1 MFIDKISGLFKE
13 LRRRHV
19 VRVTLAYAVIGWV
32 VIEVADLLTEA
43 YNAPDWILQ
52 VFIAL
57 IALGLPLSAVLAW
70 AFELTPEGIVYDE
83 GADEPG
89 KPPKPKTLIND
100 SSIAVLPLDYYGE
113 SEKEYIAEGITED
126 LTTLLSRTPGL
137 FVIARNSSSRYRGG
151 NTSICKVGEEL
162 GVRYVAEGSVRRMGD
177 QLRVNVQLIEASSE
191 NHVWAQR
198 FDFAESDLFEIEMD
212 ICQRVAAQLV
222 SSLEKAESDRSRI
235 MPAGTQNGWL
245 LTQRAIHVWWSGPD
259 EETVGE
265 AFELITAALE
275 QDPEYAYAL
284 AFYGFLCIISLLMGI
299 NRNAEDMQD
308 KGMQAIQA
316 ALKTAPNDPFV
327 LFYWGVIQGFT
338 GNMERAINTLER
350 AKVGNPNDPHIQA
363 DLSFFL
369 SQMGRDEEARKLL
382 ESAFLLSPYEPRSY
396 VWHFYKASALG
407 FSEMEAAL
415 LELEKSISLFNRYI
429 PSLTLKIIY
438 CGAMG
443 REDEARETAAT
454 LRKHHPKLTLA
465 DLSRMLTMAT
475 VNKENLDITLEIV
488 TRYFVNGTD

>member
-1 MFIDKISGLFKE
+1 MQKISSLYQE

-19 VRVTLAYAVIGWV
+19 VRVGLAYAVVAWL
-32 VIEVADLLTEA
+32 VIEVADLLTET

-57 IALGLPLSAVLAW
+57 IALGLPVSMVLAW
-70 AFELTPEGIVYDE
+70 AFEITPGGIVYDK
-83 GADEPG
+83 GADEPHE
-89 KPPKPKTLIND
+89 PEKPKKLIHD
-100 SSIAVLPLDYYGE
+100 SSIAVIPLDYYGE

-151 NTSICKVGEEL
+151 DTSIRKVGEEL
-162 GVRYVAEGSVRRMGD
+162 GVRYVAEGSVRRVGE
-177 QLRVNVQLIEASSE
+177 QLRINVQLIEASTE
-191 NHVWAQR
+191 NHLWAQR
-198 FDFAESDLFEIEMD
+198 FDFAESDLFEIERD

-222 SSLEKAESDRSRI
+222 SSLEKAESDRSSI
-235 MPAGTQNGWL
+235 MPAGTQTSWL

-265 AFELITAALE
+265 AFKLITEALE

-299 NRNAEDMQD
+299 SSDAEEMKN

-350 AKVGNPNDPHIQA
+350 ARQGNPNDPHIQA

-369 SQMGRDEEARKLL
+369 SQMGREEEGAKLL
-382 ESAFLLSPYEPRSY
+382 ENAFLLSPYEPRSY

-407 FSEMEAAL
+407 LSNMEAAL

-438 CGAMG
+438 YGAMG
-443 REDEARETAAT
+443 RDDDAREAAAT
-454 LRKHHPKLTLA
+454 LHKHHPKLKLI
-465 DLSRMLTMAT
+465 DLSRMLRMAT
-475 VNKENLDITLEIV
+475 ANKEDLDTILKITE
-488 TRYFVNGTD
+488 RFFVNGSE